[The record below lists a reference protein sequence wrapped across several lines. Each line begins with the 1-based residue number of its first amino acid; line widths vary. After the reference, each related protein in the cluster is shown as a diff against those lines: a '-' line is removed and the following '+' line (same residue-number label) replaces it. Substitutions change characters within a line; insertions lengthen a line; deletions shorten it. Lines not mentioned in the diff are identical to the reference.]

1 MTLPLDVPCESI
13 LESIADGVF
22 TVDQEWNITSF
33 NRSAGVI
40 TGITTQE
47 ALGKKCWDVFHSS
60 LCDGECALDRC
71 MKSGAS
77 VTNKAIFIVRPDG
90 TKVPI
95 SISAAPL
102 YDLQGRL
109 VGGVETFRDLSAIN
123 LLRQEIENRY
133 SFEDIVGKSEALRR
147 IFRILPQIAKSCATV
162 LLTGES
168 GTGKELFAKAI
179 HNLSPRKD
187 QPLVTVNCGALPEPL
202 LESELFGYK
211 AGAFTDARKDKPGRF
226 DLAQGGT
233 IFLDEIGDVPMQTQV
248 KLLRVLQERTFEP
261 LGGTRSVHADVRVIT
276 ATNKDLRDLVVRE
289 GFREDLF
296 YRLNVVQIN
305 LPPLRERIEDI
316 PLLVGHFVRR
326 FNVLQNK
333 NILGLSQNAVSLF
346 LHHSF
351 PGNIRELINILEYAF
366 ILCSEGFIGVEHLP
380 EWLQPNRSHSNVP
393 VELPLTLEQIK
404 YQAVLDC
411 LRRNKGRKMATCR
424 ELNISKD
431 TLRRIVQRHS
441 ESGSFCAHI
450 SEQKTHS

>member
-1 MTLPLDVPCESI
+1 MTLPLEVPCESI

-33 NRSAGVI
+33 NRSAGMI
-40 TGITTQE
+40 TGISAQE
-47 ALGKKCWDVFHSS
+47 ALGRKCWDVFHSN
-60 LCDGECALDRC
+60 LCDGECTLDHC
-71 MKSGAS
+71 MKTGAS
-77 VTNKAIFIVRPDG
+77 ITNKAIFIVRPDG

-102 YDLQGRL
+102 FDLHGRL

-123 LLRQEIENRY
+123 LLRQEIEDSY
-133 SFEDIVGKSEALRR
+133 TFEDIVGKSEPLRR

-276 ATNKDLRDLVVRE
+276 ATNKDLRDLVSRE
-289 GFREDLF
+289 AFREDLF

-316 PLLVGHFVRR
+316 PLLVSHFVRR
-326 FNVLQNK
+326 FNILQNK
-333 NILGLSQNAVSLF
+333 TILGLSQDAVSLF

-351 PGNIRELINILEYAF
+351 PGNVRELINILEYAF

-380 EWLQPNRSHSNVP
+380 EWLQPNRSPSNVP
-393 VELPLTLEQIK
+393 AERPLTLEQIK
-404 YQAVLDC
+404 CRAVLDC

-441 ESGSFCAHI
+441 DSGAFYAHTP
-450 SEQKTHS
+450 EQKTRS